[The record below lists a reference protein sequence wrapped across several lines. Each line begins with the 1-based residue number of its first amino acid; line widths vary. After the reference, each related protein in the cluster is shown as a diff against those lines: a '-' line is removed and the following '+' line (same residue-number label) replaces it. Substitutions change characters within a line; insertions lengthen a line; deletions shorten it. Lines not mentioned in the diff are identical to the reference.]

1 LSYTY
6 NWYKDDST
14 TPIVGENKPTLVVN
28 SLGNYSVT
36 VTLGAGCS
44 ATGKVKIEYDSKIDL
59 VDATL
64 KNCITNNSGQA
75 NFDLTRADQIIKNGI
90 SNLGLVSYFESL
102 DTTTNT
108 LSNPIANPS
117 NYSYLPDSNTK
128 IVYGN

>member
-1 LSYTY
+1 LFYTY

-75 NFDLTRADQIIKNGI
+75 NFDLTRADQIIKWN
-90 SNLGLVSYFESL
+90 F
-102 DTTTNT
+102 
-108 LSNPIANPS
+108 
-117 NYSYLPDSNTK
+117 
-128 IVYGN
+128 

>member
-1 LSYTY
+1 LESYIIDTGFSPSLFYTY
-6 NWYKDDST
+6 WYKDDST

-64 KNCITNNSGQA
+64 KNCTNNSGQA

-90 SNLGLVSYFESL
+90 SNLGLA
-102 DTTTNT
+102 T
-108 LSNPIANPS
+108 L
-117 NYSYLPDSNTK
+117 K
-128 IVYGN
+128 V

>member
-1 LSYTY
+1 LT
-6 NWYKDDST
+6 
-14 TPIVGENKPTLVVN
+14 
-28 SLGNYSVT
+28 
-36 VTLGAGCS
+36 
-44 ATGKVKIEYDSKIDL
+44 
-59 VDATL
+59 TL

-117 NYSYLPDSNTK
+117 NILIYQIQTQKSLWEIDY
-128 IVYGN
+128 

>member
-1 LSYTY
+1 
-6 NWYKDDST
+6 
-14 TPIVGENKPTLVVN
+14 VN

-59 VDATL
+59 TRHSKL
-64 KNCITNNSGQA
+64 YMNNSGQA

-90 SNLGLVSYFESL
+90 SNLGLSYFESL

-117 NYSYLPDSNTK
+117 YYSYTRFKHK
-128 IVYGN
+128 IVYGKLTTSTGVPVLQSYISAHNLY